1 MELNSLLTIV
11 ICVLIVT
18 VGSYMSIQ
26 AIVKGYT
33 EKKIWGHRVAHHQL
47 ITPLRIQAAER
58 MCLFLERITPNSLIF
73 RVPSSATTALELHQ
87 LLPREIREEY
97 NHNVAQQI
105 YIGTDTWDIIRNA
118 KEEVITTINLASQ
131 DVSKDSSAGE
141 LAREIMKKVI
151 AQENPAI
158 SVALTALKK
167 EMQELF

>member
-18 VGSYMSIQ
+18 TGSYMSIR

-33 EKKIWGHRVAHHQL
+33 GKKVWEHRIAHHQL

-58 MCLFLERITPNSLIF
+58 MCLFLERITPNSLIV
-73 RVPSSATTALELHQ
+73 RLSGSATTALELHQ
-87 LLPREIREEY
+87 LLLRDIREEF

-105 YIGTDTWDIIRNA
+105 YISTDTWDIIRNA
-118 KEEVITTINLASQ
+118 KEEVITIINLASQ
-131 DVSKDSSAGE
+131 DVPSDASAGD

-151 AQENPAI
+151 AQENSATSI
-158 SVALTALKK
+158 ALATLKE